1 MKKVQ
6 NPNKLRSS
14 LLRVLSYFALGAEI
28 GPRSVPFWD
37 HSITGRLGGREGFAF
52 DRHKQYLKSVK
63 NRRRT
68 NRN

>member
-6 NPNKLRSS
+6 NPNKLRSA
-14 LLRVLSYFALGAEI
+14 LFRVLSYFALGADVGEHML
-28 GPRSVPFWD
+28 PFWD
-37 HSITGRLGGREGFAF
+37 HLTTGRLGGREGFFF

>member
-1 MKKVQ
+1 MRKVQ

-14 LLRVLSYFALGAEI
+14 LLRVLSYFALGAEM
-28 GPRSVPFWD
+28 GPHVLPFWD
-37 HSITGRLGGREGFAF
+37 HLTTGRLGGREGFGF

>member
-1 MKKVQ
+1 MKKLQ
-6 NPNKLRSS
+6 NPNKLRSA

-28 GPRSVPFWD
+28 ESHSVPFWD
-37 HSITGRLGGREGFAF
+37 HLITGRLGGRDGFFF

>member
-1 MKKVQ
+1 MKKLQ
-6 NPNKLRSS
+6 NPNKLRSA
-14 LLRVLSYFALGAEI
+14 LFRFLSFAALGAEI

-37 HSITGRLGGREGFAF
+37 HSITGRLGGRDGFGF
-52 DRHKQYLKSVK
+52 DRHKKYLKSVK